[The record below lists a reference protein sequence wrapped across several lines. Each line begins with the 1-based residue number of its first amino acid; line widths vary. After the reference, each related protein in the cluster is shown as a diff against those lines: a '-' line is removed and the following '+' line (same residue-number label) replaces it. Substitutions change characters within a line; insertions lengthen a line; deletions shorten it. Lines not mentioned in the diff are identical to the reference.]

1 MELSW
6 ESSKNFSMYN
16 CTIVDNNIEKM
27 TKRVNLLF
35 VEINNGTFFFFF
47 FTFYQFHFEKI
58 NQLQVKS
65 DQ

>member
-16 CTIVDNNIEKM
+16 CTIVDNDVEKM
-27 TKRVNLLF
+27 TTRVNLLF
-35 VEINNGTFFFFF
+35 VEINNGTFFFFS
-47 FTFYQFHFEKI
+47 FYQFHFEKI